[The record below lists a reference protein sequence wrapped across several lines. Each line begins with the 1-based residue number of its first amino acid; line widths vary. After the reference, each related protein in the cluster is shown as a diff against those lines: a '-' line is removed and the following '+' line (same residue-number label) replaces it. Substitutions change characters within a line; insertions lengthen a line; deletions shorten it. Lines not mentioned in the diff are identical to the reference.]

1 MKSRHFN
8 STVVRMLLVTS
19 KVIFI
24 GVAIVLC
31 ATTIAAPA
39 DCPTI
44 SVACP
49 ADGDTLQFTAT
60 VTPANPDLKLTYQW
74 TVSRGEI
81 KSGQGTPQIT
91 VDAERNGKG
100 LGATVEVSGLP
111 AKCPNNASCY
121 RTHF

>member
-1 MKSRHFN
+1 
-8 STVVRMLLVTS
+8 MLLVTS
-19 KVIFI
+19 KLVLV

-44 SVACP
+44 SVGCP
-49 ADGDTLQFTAT
+49 DGGDTIQFTAT
-60 VTPANPDLKLTYQW
+60 VTPDNPELKLTYQG

-81 KSGQGTPQIT
+81 ESGQGTPKIT

-100 LGATVEVSGLP
+100 IGATVKVLGLP
-111 AKCPNNASCY
+111 ANCANVASCY